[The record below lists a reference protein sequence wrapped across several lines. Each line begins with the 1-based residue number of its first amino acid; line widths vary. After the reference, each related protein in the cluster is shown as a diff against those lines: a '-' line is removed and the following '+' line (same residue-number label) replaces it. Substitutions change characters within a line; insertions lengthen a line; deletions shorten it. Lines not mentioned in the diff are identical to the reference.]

1 MAMFAHTDHVDDA
14 SEHATDEAY
23 DGPAHYVVDMNGL
36 VAGPFDTAD
45 EGDWWIAKSLR
56 MP

>member
-1 MAMFAHTDHVDDA
+1 MFAHTDHVDDA
-14 SEHATDEAY
+14 SEHASDEAY
-23 DGPAHYVVDMNGL
+23 DGPAYYVVDQNGL

-56 MP
+56 IS